1 MTPASSGSTPA
12 CSLSASSDA
21 DKTLKTAL
29 DCDILTL
36 ARDAK
41 LYAFQAQHKAI
52 KAIDPMDA
60 LYRPLGSKDVRG
72 ALTAA
77 FTAKT
82 GR

>member
-1 MTPASSGSTPA
+1 MTQATPGATDSSA
-12 CSLSASSDA
+12 LSASTGA
-21 DKTLKTAL
+21 EKTLKTAF

-41 LYAFQAQHKAI
+41 LHAAKALHKTV
-52 KAIDPMDA
+52 KSIDPMDA

-72 ALTAA
+72 ALTA
-77 FTAKT
+77 KS